1 MNFDQFASL
10 IRAGYNEAQITEINR
25 IMGTAAHAAEPV
37 SPSPDPSPVPA
48 PDPMPVNNVPAPAT
62 EPEVKP
68 AEKQESETQQMLR
81 EMLGLMR
88 KGNINQV
95 QTPGQPEETAEQIIA
110 KVLNP

>member
-37 SPSPDPSPVPA
+37 SPA